1 MMRSIS
7 KVPLVPMLVIYSLI
21 TVNAS
26 ATNQRFKSMG
36 IAMFLRVQTFLHFLP
51 RVKSLPNSR
60 ARITSVPKSL
70 KQVYIV

>member
-26 ATNQRFKSMG
+26 ATNQRSKSMG
-36 IAMFLRVQTFLHFLP
+36 IAMFLRVQTFLHFLR
-51 RVKSLPNSR
+51 RVKFLPNSR